1 MSTIHVEIVSAEGEI
16 YSGDAEMVIAP
27 ARMGDVGITPRHA
40 PLMTNL
46 RPGEVRIQ
54 VPDADD
60 EVFIYVTGGVLE
72 VQPHLVTVLAD
83 SAMHGDQLDEQA
95 ALDAQKS
102 AEEALAGATE
112 KGIRACSTA
121 ARRSRGPLPRR
132 AETQGSPGSLS
143 LSYQGSDPFGA

>member
-46 RPGEVRIQ
+46 RPGEVRIK
-54 VPDADD
+54 VPNQDE

-112 KGIRACSTA
+112 KEDIEHAQLQLVEAA
-121 ARRSRGPLPRR
+121 ARYSAAQKLKGRR
-132 AETQGSPGSLS
+132 N
-143 LSYQGSDPFGA
+143 

>member
-40 PLMTNL
+40 PLMTTL

-54 VPDADD
+54 LPDEAD

-83 SAMHGDQLDEQA
+83 SALHGDQLDEQA
-95 ALDAQKS
+95 ALDAKKS
-102 AEEALAGATE
+102 AEAALAGATDKADIE
-112 KGIRACSTA
+112 HAQLQLVEAA
-121 ARRSRGPLPRR
+121 ARYAAAQKLKGRRG
-132 AETQGSPGSLS
+132 
-143 LSYQGSDPFGA
+143 

>member
-40 PLMTNL
+40 PLMTTL

-54 VPDADD
+54 VPDEAD
-60 EVFIYVTGGVLE
+60 EIFIYVTGGVLE

-83 SAMHGDQLDEQA
+83 SALHGDQLDEQS
-95 ALDAQKS
+95 ALDARKS
-102 AEEALAGATE
+102 AEAALAGAKDKADIE
-112 KGIRACSTA
+112 HAQLQLVEAAARYTA
-121 ARRSRGPLPRR
+121 AQRLKGRRG
-132 AETQGSPGSLS
+132 
-143 LSYQGSDPFGA
+143 